1 MQLLLTDITTL
12 AIDGIVNA
20 ANPGLLGGGGVDAAI
35 HHRAGPQLLESC
47 RNLPES
53 SPGIRCPT
61 GQARITP
68 GFDLAAR
75 YVIHTVGP
83 IWRGGY
89 CHETEALESCYRNS
103 MLIASEYGL
112 HSIAF
117 PAISCGAYG
126 FPFDQA
132 ARIALRTLIKL
143 QHNIS
148 APQHVVLTIFRAAQ
162 ANHYRQAADSLG
174 LVLSG

>member
-1 MQLLLTDITTL
+1 MQLVLADITTL

-20 ANPGLLGGGGVDAAI
+20 ANPELLGGGGVDAAI
-35 HHRAGPQLLESC
+35 HQRAGPQLLASC
-47 RNLPES
+47 RKLPEI
-53 SPGIRCPT
+53 SPRIRCPT

-83 IWRGGY
+83 IWHGGY
-89 CHETEALESCYRNS
+89 CHETEALESCYCNS
-103 MLIASEYGL
+103 MLIASEHGL
-112 HSIAF
+112 RSIAF

-132 ARIALRTLIKL
+132 ARIALQILTKF
-143 QHNIS
+143 QHNSS
-148 APQHVVLTIFRAAQ
+148 APQHVVLAIFRAAQ
-162 ANHYRQAADSLG
+162 ANHYRQAANSLG
-174 LVLSG
+174 LKLSD

>member
-1 MQLLLTDITTL
+1 MQLLIEDITTL
-12 AIDGIVNA
+12 AVDGIVNA

-35 HHRAGPQLLESC
+35 HQRAGPQLLESC
-47 RNLPES
+47 RKLPEV

-83 IWRGGY
+83 IWRGGH
-89 CHETEALESCYRNS
+89 CHETEALESCYCNS
-103 MLIASEYGL
+103 MRIASEYGL
-112 HSIAF
+112 RSIAF
-117 PAISCGAYG
+117 PAISCGVYG

-132 ARIALRTLIKL
+132 ARIALRALAEA
-143 QHNIS
+143 QHNSS
-148 APQHVVLTIFRAAQ
+148 APQHVILAIF
-162 ANHYRQAADSLG
+162 NTKHTGHYRQAANSMG
-174 LVLSG
+174 LILSD